1 MNTISGTIKAP
12 TRRSPDP
19 ADDTAAL
26 FGSAFELHALLSGYT
41 DALDEVNNSPAVLW
55 LTLENP
61 RLLRQLAFPAPRRLV
76 TSLFVRYLYRCADAL
91 KSGAMRRGVVSITT
105 DDPKGNLEMLEH
117 FEESLPPRLRLALV
131 VPVGLMIV
139 LSVAYLLA
147 WLCDTGYRNLFG
159 DLMAAAITVN
169 RTAAIEAVQS
179 AYRLAQ
185 LQHPLEA
192 YFFAGAAMI
201 VAWSAV
207 VAMVPLLP
215 AFYIVRR
222 RRARLA
228 ELEGKAFAA
237 LGARPVHELELDL
250 IVRLLLIPAVA
261 LLGVAAVT
269 QAVTQFLA
277 SNSVNIASVAIGL
290 ISVALTILASME
302 LSSCY
307 RERRTGTARCR
318 SFATKVSFALVAV
331 LSTGLFASLPIWER
345 NHNRENILW
354 PRRIAQS
361 SDHGDDARGWLT
373 NQLSFLVT
381 KIEQN
386 APCVEPHGLLID
398 YPQYLRFDLEVWSDV
413 DQFANPATAHA
424 LALPHWSVRDS
435 NGKATGS
442 LYMHA
447 KCGRGTEAVAEPV
460 VPGAHTS
467 TSVVVS
473 APKDAAV
480 LHLDIPSYRGVWQ
493 WPIPSAAGTTQ
504 TN

>member
-1 MNTISGTIKAP
+1 MTTTYDTEAP
-12 TRRSPDP
+12 TRPP
-19 ADDTAAL
+19 ELAEDTAAL
-26 FGSAFELHALLSGYT
+26 FGSTFELHALLSGYT
-41 DALDEVNNSPAVLW
+41 DALDELSNAPTVLW
-55 LTLENP
+55 LTPEKP
-61 RLLRQLAFPAPRRLV
+61 RLLRGVAFPAPRRLV
-76 TSLFVRYLYRCADAL
+76 TSLFVRHLYRCADAL
-91 KSGAMRRGVVSITT
+91 KSGAMRRGVVSIAA
-105 DDPKGNLEMLEH
+105 DEPKGDLKLLEQ

-147 WLCDTGYRNLFG
+147 WLCDAGYRNLFG
-159 DLMAAAITVN
+159 DLMAAAMSVN
-169 RTAAIEAVQS
+169 RTAAIAAVQS

-207 VAMVPLLP
+207 AVIVPLLP
-215 AFYIVRR
+215 AFYVVRR
-222 RRARLA
+222 QRARLA
-228 ELEGKAFAA
+228 DLEAKAFAA
-237 LGARPVHELELDL
+237 LGARTVHEIELDL

-269 QAVTQFLA
+269 QAATQFLA
-277 SNSVNIASVAIGL
+277 TDSVNRASVAIGVM
-290 ISVALTILASME
+290 SVALTILATIE
-302 LSSCY
+302 LGSCY
-307 RERRTGTARCR
+307 RERRTGSGRCR
-318 SFATKVSFALVAV
+318 SFATKVSFVLVAV

-345 NHNRENILW
+345 NHNRENIVW
-354 PRRIAQS
+354 PRRVAQS

-386 APCVEPHGLLID
+386 AQCVEPHGLLID
-398 YPQYLRFDLEVWSDV
+398 SPQYLRFDLEVWSDV

-424 LALPHWSVRDS
+424 LALPHWSVRDRT
-435 NGKATGS
+435 GKATGS
-442 LYMHA
+442 LYLHT

-473 APKDAAV
+473 APRDAAI
-480 LHLDIPSYRGVWQ
+480 LQLDIPSYRGIWQ
-493 WPIPSAAGTTQ
+493 WPIPPAADATPTR
-504 TN
+504 